1 MVSYLVKCPPPRA
14 ALLYPRL
21 DPRFKRGRSARASTP
36 PAMILV
42 RSLLFVVTTLAAGKR
57 AVNVTAPE
65 NASSSCATPNTNET
79 LTNEEVCASTDPLVL
94 PEHVILPLLLPC
106 AALLFTHMPTLLL
119 ASRARVRDLKG
130 ATAQAVL
137 TWLSVCSV
145 AWAYASG
152 RRAFAYAASLHTSV
166 YLLSKP
172 ASPTVVVGP
181 IADLF
186 ARETCITAILLC
198 AWQLGPPLPV
208 ADAPGHPAASACC
221 GLASHL
227 AGFMIPDLV
236 GPLAEGLARRLVL
249 G

>member
-1 MVSYLVKCPPPRA
+1 
-14 ALLYPRL
+14 
-21 DPRFKRGRSARASTP
+21 
-36 PAMILV
+36 MIFV

-57 AVNVTAPE
+57 VPSDGNVTAHAHGAPAAE
-65 NASSSCATPNTNET
+65 NASSSCPAPNNNATLTTNED
-79 LTNEEVCASTDPLVL
+79 VCASTDPLIL
-94 PEHVILPLLLPC
+94 PEHAILPLLLPC

-172 ASPTVVVGP
+172 SSPTVVVGP

-186 ARETCITAILLC
+186 ARETCITVILLC

-236 GPLAEGLARRLVL
+236 GPIAEGLARRLVA
-249 G
+249 GGG